1 MDANYTSMATEK
13 TIKLKV
19 ENGEAIL
26 AVDELNKALKDTNKQ
41 TDNLNDTLDAG
52 TEALD
57 KFTKG
62 GVSAMKSLY
71 SGAKTAIGAMT
82 TLKGALI
89 STGIG
94 ALVVAVGTL
103 AAYFTQTSRG
113 ADQFAKI
120 MGAVDATIKVVVD
133 RAVMLGEAL
142 TLVFSG
148 EFTKAAEKTSEAF
161 KGIGDEIAREAKQG
175 AALAEALDEVE
186 DRERELIVLRA
197 KSNKEIAKARM
208 IADDTTKSTAE
219 RIAAVQKAF
228 KLEQNVATAEQNN
241 ARAYLKYLDDRI
253 KMGESTDEDL
263 KQRAEAQAKVL
274 ELETETLRRQ
284 KRLQAEVTSLK
295 NEDKAA
301 LEASIK
307 LRTEAEKK
315 ELEYQAFIK
324 NGERETIELVN
335 KTNAARVNALVE
347 FNNQV
352 NKIRGIAQTD
362 KERDLAQIEA
372 DGIAAM
378 RLLIE
383 SGKASEGKAAEL
395 EAAKREAMRKV
406 NEKYDK
412 LDEQRE
418 MANNAKKLELTG
430 QAFGALAQLSEAFSK
445 GDEKNAKKT
454 FAITKALRLGEAV
467 ANTAA
472 AIMNQLATTPGPA
485 GFVQAGIAAVTGAA
499 QIATIAKSK
508 FEAGK
513 TTAETPSVG
522 GAASSA
528 SSGGGGGFTPNI
540 SFTGIGQNPLS
551 GIFNQPMQAYVVT
564 QQMNNANMLERR
576 IRTSANFGG

>member
-1 MDANYTSMATEK
+1 M
-13 TIKLKV
+13 
-19 ENGEAIL
+19 
-26 AVDELNKALKDTNKQ
+26 
-41 TDNLNDTLDAG
+41 
-52 TEALD
+52 
-57 KFTKG
+57 G
-62 GVSAMKSLY
+62 GVEA
-71 SGAKTAIGAMT
+71 
-82 TLKGALI
+82 
-89 STGIG
+89 
-94 ALVVAVGTL
+94 AV
-103 AAYFTQTSRG
+103 
-113 ADQFAKI
+113 
-120 MGAVDATIKVVVD
+120 KVVLD
-133 RAVMLGEAL
+133 RVVMLGESV
-142 TLVFSG
+142 TLVLSGKFS
-148 EFTKAAEKTSEAF
+148 EAAEKATAAF
-161 KGIGDEIAREAKQG
+161 KGIGAEIANEAKQG
-175 AALAEALDEVE
+175 AALAEALDGVE
-186 DRERELIVLRA
+186 DRERALIVLRA
-197 KSNKEIAKARM
+197 QSNKEIAKARM
-208 IADDTTKSTAE
+208 IADDTTKSTE
-219 RIAAVQKAF
+219 VRIAAVQKAF
-228 KLEQNVATAEQNN
+228 KLEQSVANAEQKN

-284 KRLQAEVTSLK
+284 KRLQGEVTSLRS
-295 NEDKAA
+295 EDKAK
-301 LEASIK
+301 LEAYNK
-307 LRTEAEKK
+307 MREEANKK

-324 NGERETIELVN
+324 NGERETIELIN

-372 DGIAAM
+372 DGLAAM

-383 SGKASEGKAAEL
+383 SGKATEGKAAEL
-395 EAAKREAMRKV
+395 EAAKRTAMRKV

-412 LDEQRE
+412 LDQQRE

-445 GDEKNAKKT
+445 GGEKNAKKT

-513 TTAETPSVG
+513 TTAEAPSVG

-528 SSGGGGGFTPNI
+528 SSGGGGFTPNI
-540 SFTGIGQNPLS
+540 SFTGIGQNPLA
-551 GIFNQPMQAYVVT
+551 GMFGQPMQAYVVG

-576 IRTSANFGG
+576 IRNSATFGGG

>member
-1 MDANYTSMATEK
+1 MATEK

-62 GVSAMKSLY
+62 GFSAMKSLY

-82 TLKGALI
+82 TLKGAII

-94 ALVVAVGTL
+94 ALVVAVGSL

-120 MGAVDATIKVVVD
+120 MGGVEAAVKVVLD
-133 RAVMLGEAL
+133 RVVMLGESV
-142 TLVFSG
+142 TLVLSGKFS
-148 EFTKAAEKTSEAF
+148 EAAEKAAAAF
-161 KGIGDEIAREAKQG
+161 KDIGKEIANEAKQG
-175 AALAEALDEVE
+175 AALAEALDNVE
-186 DRERELIVLRA
+186 DRERDLIVLRA
-197 KSNKEIAKARM
+197 QSNKEIAKARM
-208 IADDTTKSTAE
+208 IADDTTKSTNE

-228 KLEQNVATAEQNN
+228 KLEQNVANAEQKN

-263 KQRAEAQAKVL
+263 KQRSEAQAKVL

-284 KRLQAEVTSLK
+284 KRLQGEVTSLRS
-295 NEDKAA
+295 EDKAK
-301 LEASIK
+301 LEAYNK
-307 LRTEAEKK
+307 MREEANKK

-324 NGERETIELVN
+324 SGERETIELIN
-335 KTNAARVNALVE
+335 KTNAARVVALTE
-347 FNNQV
+347 FNNQL
-352 NKIRGIAQTD
+352 NKIRGVGKT
-362 KERDLAQIEA
+362 ERERELAQIEV
-372 DGIAAM
+372 DGKAA
-378 RLLIE
+378 LDALIS
-383 SGKASEGKAAEL
+383 SGKATAVNGAAL

-418 MANNAKKLELTG
+418 MANNAKKLEMTG

-472 AIMNQLATTPGPA
+472 AIMNQLASTPGPA

-513 TTAETPSVG
+513 TTAETPSIG

-528 SSGGGGGFTPNI
+528 SSGGGFTPNI
-540 SFTGIGQNPLS
+540 SFTGIGQNPF
-551 GIFNQPMQAYVVT
+551 GGMFGQPMQAYVVG

-576 IRTSANFGG
+576 IRTSATFGG